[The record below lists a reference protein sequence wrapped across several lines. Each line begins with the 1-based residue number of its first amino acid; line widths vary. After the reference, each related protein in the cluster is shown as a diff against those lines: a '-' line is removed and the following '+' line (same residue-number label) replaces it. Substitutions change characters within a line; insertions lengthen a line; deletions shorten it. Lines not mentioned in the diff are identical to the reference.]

1 MFGRVATKR
10 IEEQKVGRW
19 TWNWV
24 DVSFCAVRK
33 KHAADSMRPAAMF
46 NVYLGLGASFYTRN
60 LIRAHCSIMG
70 AARLKSEE

>member
-1 MFGRVATKR
+1 MDVELGRRQLLCSA
-10 IEEQKVGRW
+10 
-19 TWNWV
+19 
-24 DVSFCAVRK
+24 K